1 MSSGVST
8 MARLEP
14 DRWTGDM
21 TRELTLVTG
30 GTGTTGRRVVE
41 RLAARGA
48 QVRVASRHSA
58 CVLDWDEPGT
68 WAPALAGVTRA
79 YLAYAPDL
87 AVPGAAEILAS
98 FTECAAAAGVRR
110 VVLLSGRG
118 EPGAQAAERAV
129 RAAADATGVEL
140 TVLRCSWFVQNFTEG
155 QFAPSLQAGELA
167 LPVGDVV
174 EPFLDADDVADAAV
188 TALLEEGHAGRTYEL
203 TGPRALGF
211 AEAVREC
218 AAAMGRP
225 VTFRTVPLAAF
236 RAALAADGEPDDVQD
251 LLAHLFTEVLDGR
264 NSRTTDGVQQV
275 LGRPPTDLAAA
286 VRRSTAAGC
295 WA

>member
-8 MARLEP
+8 MARLDP
-14 DRWTGDM
+14 GRWTEDM

-30 GTGTTGRRVVE
+30 GTGTTGRRVVQ

-58 CVLDWDEPGT
+58 CVLDWDDPGT
-68 WAPALAGVTRA
+68 WDPALAGVTRA

-87 AVPGAAEILAS
+87 AVPGAAETVAA
-98 FTECAAAAGVRR
+98 FTRCAATAGVRR

-118 EPGAQAAERAV
+118 EPGARAAERAV
-129 RAAADATGVEL
+129 RAVADDAGLEL

-155 QFAPSLQAGELA
+155 QFAPSLRAGELA
-167 LPVGDVV
+167 LPVGDVL

-188 TALLEEGHAGRTYEL
+188 AALVEDGHAGRTYEL

-211 AEAVREC
+211 ADAVREC
-218 AAAMGRP
+218 ADAMGRP
-225 VTFRTVPLAAF
+225 VTFRPVTPAGF
-236 RAALAADGEPDDVQD
+236 RAALAADGVPADVLD

-275 LGRPPTDLAAA
+275 LGRPPADLAGT
-286 VRRSTAAGC
+286 VRRSAAAGC

>member
-1 MSSGVST
+1 
-8 MARLEP
+8 
-14 DRWTGDM
+14 M

-30 GTGTTGRRVVE
+30 GTGTTGSRVVQ
-41 RLAARGA
+41 RLTARGKP
-48 QVRVASRHSA
+48 VRVASRHSA
-58 CVLDWDEPGT
+58 SALDWEQPGS
-68 WAPALAGVTRA
+68 WEPALAGVTRL

-87 AVPGAAEILAS
+87 AVPGAAETLAA
-98 FTECAAAAGVRR
+98 FTRCAATAGVQR

-129 RAAADATGVEL
+129 RAAADPAGVDL

-155 QFAPSLQAGELA
+155 QFAPAVLAGEMA

-188 TALLEEGHAGRTYEL
+188 VALLEDGHAGRTYEL
-203 TGPRALGF
+203 TGPRALDF

-218 AAAMGRP
+218 AAALGRP
-225 VTFRTVPLAAF
+225 VTFRPVSTAGF
-236 RAALAADGEPDDVQD
+236 RAALAADGVPDDVLD
-251 LLAHLFTEVLDGR
+251 LLTHLFTEVLDGR
-264 NSRTTDGVQQV
+264 NSRPTDGVQQV
-275 LGRPPTDLAAA
+275 LGRPPAHLADA
-286 VRRSTAAGC
+286 VRRSAAAGC

>member
-8 MARLEP
+8 MARLDP
-14 DRWTGDM
+14 CRWTECM

-30 GTGTTGRRVVE
+30 GTGTTGRRVVQ
-41 RLAARGA
+41 RLEARGRR
-48 QVRVASRHSA
+48 VRVASRHSA
-58 CVLDWDEPGT
+58 CVLHWDQPAT
-68 WAPALAGVTRA
+68 WEPALTGVTTV

-87 AVPGAAEILAS
+87 AVPGAAETLGA
-98 FTECAAAAGVRR
+98 FTRCAATAGVRR

-129 RAAADATGVEL
+129 RAVADATGVAL

-155 QFAPSLQAGELA
+155 QFAPALQAGELA

-174 EPFLDADDVADAAV
+174 EPFLDAGDVADAAV
-188 TALLEEGHAGRTYEL
+188 VALLGDRHAGRTYEL

-211 AEAVREC
+211 AEVVQEVAAVLR
-218 AAAMGRP
+218 RP
-225 VTFRTVPLAAF
+225 VAFRPVSLAEFRGGLAAE
-236 RAALAADGEPDDVQD
+236 GVPDDVRD

-264 NSRTTDGVQQV
+264 NSRPADGVQQV
-275 LGRPPTDLAAA
+275 LGRPPVDPSDTLRRTA
-286 VRRSTAAGC
+286 VAGC